1 MTDMT
6 NLDIHHDATAG
17 RFTAEVDGLRCEAVY
32 QLHHGV
38 MHLVHTGVPPALQ
51 GRGIAA
57 ALVDAA
63 LAEARARGWRVRP
76 VCSYVRS
83 HMRRHPETHDLL
95 ETP

>member
-1 MTDMT
+1 MADMTD
-6 NLDIHHDATAG
+6 LDIHHDATAG
-17 RFTAEVDGLRCEAVY
+17 RFTAEVNGLRCEAVY
-32 QLHHGV
+32 QLRDGV

-63 LAEARARGWRVRP
+63 LAEARAQGWRVRP

-83 HMRRHPETHDLL
+83 HLRRHPETHDLL

>member
-1 MTDMT
+1 MSTP
-6 NLDIHHDATAG
+6 DIHHDAAAG
-17 RFTAEVDGLRCEAVY
+17 RFTADVDGHRCEADY
-32 QLHHGV
+32 QLRDGV
-38 MHLVHTGVPPALQ
+38 MHLVHTGVPRALQ

-63 LAEARARGWRVRP
+63 LAEARLQGWRVRP
-76 VCSYVRS
+76 VCSYVRA

>member
-1 MTDMT
+1 MTD
-6 NLDIHHDATAG
+6 LDIHHDATAG

-32 QLHHGV
+32 QLHQGV
-38 MHLVHTGVPPALQ
+38 MRLVHTGVPPALQ

-63 LAEARARGWRVRP
+63 LAEARAQGWRVRP
-76 VCSYVRS
+76 ICSYVRS
-83 HMRRHPETHDLL
+83 HLRRHPETHDLL